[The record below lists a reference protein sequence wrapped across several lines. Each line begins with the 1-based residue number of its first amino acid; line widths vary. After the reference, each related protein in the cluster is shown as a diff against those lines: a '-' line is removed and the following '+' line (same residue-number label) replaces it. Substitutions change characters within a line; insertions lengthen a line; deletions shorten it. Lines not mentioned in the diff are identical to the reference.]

1 MSERLEQR
9 PVAAL
14 RLEHD
19 QLGAVEV
26 PAGALYGAHTARAV
40 ANFPISG
47 VPVGRLRE
55 LVVAL
60 AEVKQAAARTN
71 RALGLLEEEVADA
84 ISAACAE
91 IVGGSWHDHFVVDC
105 VQGGAGT
112 STNMNAN
119 EVVANRALELLGHP
133 RGAYSVV
140 HPLDSVNKS
149 QSTNDVYPTAL
160 RLAAHRAVGRL
171 IEALRHLQGAFTGK
185 ATEFT
190 DVVTIGRTQLQD
202 AVPVSLGHVF
212 AAYAVTLGEDCDRL
226 TEVRGLLEE
235 INLGGT
241 AVGTGLNTDPRYA
254 SVARGHLSAI
264 TGIPL
269 RTSPDLIEA
278 TQDTGVFVL
287 LSGTV
292 KRTAVKLSK
301 ISNDLRLL
309 SSGPRAGIGDITLP
323 AVQAGSSIMP
333 GKVNPVIP
341 EVVNQ
346 VAYGVIGNDLTITMA
361 AEAGQLQLNAFEPVI
376 IVRLLE
382 SLSQLTAASRV
393 LADRCVAGI
402 SVDRDELARKVRHS
416 IGLATA
422 LGPLLGHGEA
432 AAVAREAL
440 ATGQDVPS
448 VALAQGLLSP
458 EVLDRAL
465 APQRLAR
472 PHG

>member
-1 MSERLEQR
+1 MSS
-9 PVAAL
+9 A
-14 RLEHD
+14 
-19 QLGAVEV
+19 
-26 PAGALYGAHTARAV
+26 
-40 ANFPISG
+40 
-47 VPVGRLRE
+47 LRE

-226 TEVRGLLEE
+226 TEESSAAQRRPWHRGFVGPAG
-235 INLGGT
+235 IGGT
-241 AVGTGLNTDPRYA
+241 ARAEQRDAGRDGGGSADHAGGL
-254 SVARGHLSAI
+254 HLRSFRESKK
-264 TGIPL
+264 GLP
-269 RTSPDLIEA
+269 SSEPQGGGSEE
-278 TQDTGVFVL
+278 GV
-287 LSGTV
+287 
-292 KRTAVKLSK
+292 
-301 ISNDLRLL
+301 
-309 SSGPRAGIGDITLP
+309 
-323 AVQAGSSIMP
+323 
-333 GKVNPVIP
+333 
-341 EVVNQ
+341 
-346 VAYGVIGNDLTITMA
+346 
-361 AEAGQLQLNAFEPVI
+361 
-376 IVRLLE
+376 
-382 SLSQLTAASRV
+382 
-393 LADRCVAGI
+393 
-402 SVDRDELARKVRHS
+402 
-416 IGLATA
+416 
-422 LGPLLGHGEA
+422 
-432 AAVAREAL
+432 
-440 ATGQDVPS
+440 
-448 VALAQGLLSP
+448 LSP
-458 EVLDRAL
+458 EVLEEGSPRGWGSPRG
-465 APQRLAR
+465 APCSSLLQRR
-472 PHG
+472 